1 MEYIL
6 NADEAKEI
14 DRISIEEIGIP
25 SVVLMEKASMAV
37 ADCVDSICTASGRL
51 DIENIKVLAVCGM
64 GNNGGDGV
72 ASARLL
78 KERGY
83 DTSVLLVGNKDRATD
98 EIKIQIAIADNL
110 GVEFITKPEDSE
122 YTIIIDAL
130 FGIGLSR
137 DITGDYAKL
146 IQWINLQKDS
156 TVVAVDVPSGISA
169 DTGKIYGCAVKAD
182 YTVTFGCNKRGIV
195 MFPGAYYS
203 GNVTVADIG
212 FPRKAVYMV
221 SPQAFTYKKED
232 LKSLMPT
239 RGVRTNK
246 GSFGKVLVIAGS
258 AGMSGA
264 CYFTA
269 KAAYRTGCGL
279 VRIATASQNTDILK
293 IKLPEAIT
301 GSYENGI
308 SEAIDWADVVAIGPG
323 IGTDENAE
331 KLVSEVIEINNKPV
345 VMDADAINVLPK
357 CVKNGSSQDMY
368 RLGSNFIITPH
379 LKEMSGITG
388 VSVQDIKEDVIKYA
402 SCHKG
407 GCTVVLKDAR
417 TVISDGKRIYI
428 NTTGNNALA
437 TGGSGDVLCG
447 ITAGLL
453 AQGMD
458 SIAAAMLA
466 VFIHGLAAESY
477 TDKRSR
483 YSMIASDIIEELQ
496 NVLPY

>member
-6 NADEAKEI
+6 NAYEAKEI
-14 DRISIEEIGIP
+14 DRISIKEIGIP
-25 SVVLMEKASMAV
+25 SIILMEKASMAV
-37 ADCVDSICTASGRL
+37 ADCIDNICISSHRH
-51 DIENIKVLAVCGM
+51 DIKILAVCGM

-83 DTSVLLVGNKDRATD
+83 DASVLLVGNKDRATD
-98 EIKIQIAIADNL
+98 EINIQITIANNL
-110 GVEFITKPEDSE
+110 GVEFITKPKDNE
-122 YTIIIDAL
+122 YTVIIDAL

-137 DITGDYAKL
+137 DITGEYKKL
-146 IQWINLQKDS
+146 IQWINSQESCK
-156 TVVAVDVPSGISA
+156 VVAVDIPSGISA
-169 DTGKIYGCAVKAD
+169 DTGKIYGCAIKAD
-182 YTVTFGCNKRGIV
+182 YTVTFGCNKRGIL
-195 MFPGAYYS
+195 MFPGAFYS

-212 FPRKAVYMV
+212 FPRKAVHMV
-221 SPQAFTYKKED
+221 SPQAFIYKKED
-232 LKSLMPT
+232 LKKLMPK
-239 RGVRTNK
+239 RKMRTNK

-258 AGMSGA
+258 SGMSGA

-269 KAAYRTGCGL
+269 RAAYRTGCGL
-279 VRIATASQNTDILK
+279 VRIATASINTDILK

-308 SEAIDWADVVAIGPG
+308 AEALNWADVVAIGPG
-323 IGTDENAE
+323 IGKDYNAE
-331 KLVSEVIEINNKPV
+331 ELVSEVIKINDKPI

-357 CVKNGSSQDMY
+357 CVKNGSIQDMY
-368 RLGSNFIITPH
+368 KLGSNFIITPH

-388 VSVQDIKEDVIKYA
+388 VSVQDIKEDIIKYA
-402 SCHKG
+402 SCHQG

-417 TVISDGKRIYI
+417 TVVSDGKHVYI

-453 AQGMD
+453 AQGMS
-458 SIAAAMLA
+458 SIDAAMLG

-477 TDKRSR
+477 TEKKSR
-483 YSMIASDIIEELQ
+483 YSMVASDIIEELQ